1 MKKTLLVALFALLA
15 IGGISAQEYRPTKA
29 NLRSRKEFAEDRFGI
44 FIHWGLYSV
53 YGQGEWYM
61 QNAGLDRDEYAK
73 VADAFYPHRFNA
85 KKWVS
90 LVKASGAKYI
100 CITTRHH
107 DSFSMW
113 DTKYSDYNIV
123 DATPFKRDIL
133 KEIAKECAKQDIA
146 LHLYYSHADWYRDD
160 YPRGR
165 TAKNVTGR
173 DSTRISWE
181 SYYKF
186 MNRQLEELL
195 KNYGKVRA
203 IWFDGWWDHDED
215 AVPFDWHLSEQYKLV
230 HKIQPRCLV
239 ANNHHQTPF
248 PGEDIQVFERDL
260 PGENEY
266 GLSGQAISKLPLETC
281 QTMNGMWGYKV
292 ADQNYKSTDEL
303 IRYLVSTAGK
313 GANLLLNVGPQ
324 PNGEIPFAAQ
334 ERLRAMGKWLK
345 ANGETIYGTEAG
357 DVQEQEWG
365 CTTRKGDKLYVH
377 IFELEGDELRIP
389 LQCNVLDAKVFGKS
403 KKVPFRVEEGEV
415 VLTVGHVPAIADYI
429 VELKTTNAPVKK
441 SSKQKKAEEPKQV
454 EEAVEETTPVAAEE
468 AAEEATS
475 EAVEAVE
482 STEVV
487 ENAENTAENANV
499 EVVEATEQP
508 AEQNVE
514 AQVVE

>member
-1 MKKTLLVALFALLA
+1 MKKTLLVALFAMLA

-133 KEIAKECAKQDIA
+133 KEIAKECKKQDIA

-173 DSTRISWE
+173 DSTRISWDN
-181 SYYKF
+181 YYKF
-186 MNRQLEELL
+186 MNRQLTELL
-195 KNYGKVRA
+195 NNYGKVRA

-215 AVPFDWHLSEQYKLV
+215 EVPFDWHLTEQYKLV
-230 HKIQPRCLV
+230 HKLQPRCLV

-248 PGEDIQVFERDL
+248 PGEDIQIFERDL

-266 GLSGQAISKLPLETC
+266 GLSGQEVSKLPLETC

-345 ANGETIYGTEAG
+345 ANGETIYGTQAG
-357 DVQEQEWG
+357 DIPQQEWG

-377 IFELEGDELRIP
+377 IFELEGDELRLP
-389 LQCNVLDAKVFGKS
+389 LQCNVVDAKVFGKS

-415 VLTVGHVPAIADYI
+415 VLTVGNVPVIADYI
-429 VELKTTNAPVKK
+429 IEVKTTAAPVKK
-441 SSKQKKAEEPKQV
+441 PAKHKKAK
-454 EEAVEETTPVAAEE
+454 EEAPAEVEQEVENAE
-468 AAEEATS
+468 A
-475 EAVEAVE
+475 EAVEATEEAAPEATEEAAPEAVE
-482 STEVV
+482 SVV
-487 ENAENTAENANV
+487 PAENV
-499 EVVEATEQP
+499 EVVETAEQP

-514 AQVVE
+514 AQVAE

>member
-1 MKKTLLVALFALLA
+1 MKKTLLAVLFAMFA
-15 IGGISAQEYRPTKA
+15 IGGITAQEYKPTRA
-29 NLRSRKEFAEDRFGI
+29 NQRARKEFADDRFGI

-53 YGQGEWYM
+53 YGQGEWYL

-73 VADAFYPHRFNA
+73 VADAFYPHRFDA

-100 CITTRHH
+100 CFTTRHH

-113 DTKYSDYNIV
+113 NTKYSKYDIV
-123 DATPFKRDIL
+123 DATPFKRDVL
-133 KEIAKECAKQDIA
+133 KEIAKECKKQDIA

-173 DSTRISWE
+173 DSTRVNWD
-181 SYYKF
+181 SYFKF
-186 MNRQLEELL
+186 MNNQLGELL
-195 KNYGKVRA
+195 GNYGDIRA

-230 HKIQPRCLV
+230 HKMQPGCLV

-248 PGEDIQVFERDL
+248 PGEDIQIFERDL
-260 PGENEY
+260 PGENDY
-266 GLSGQAISKLPLETC
+266 GLSGQEISKLPLETC

-292 ADQNYKSTDEL
+292 ADQNYKTDEEL

-324 PNGEIPFAAQ
+324 PNGEIPFVAQ

-345 ANGETIYGTEAG
+345 ANGETIYGTIAG
-357 DVQEQEWG
+357 DVPQQEWG

-377 IFELEGDELRIP
+377 IFEFEGGELRLP
-389 LQCNVLDAKVFGKS
+389 LQYEVESAKIFGKS
-403 KKVPFRVEEGEV
+403 KKVEWRVEDGDVVLSIGEV
-415 VLTVGHVPAIADYI
+415 KGVADHIIELTTIDPKSKKGIKRAKAKSKSEKVNDPAK
-429 VELKTTNAPVKK
+429 ESK
-441 SSKQKKAEEPKQV
+441 SKSDK
-454 EEAVEETTPVAAEE
+454 
-468 AAEEATS
+468 
-475 EAVEAVE
+475 
-482 STEVV
+482 
-487 ENAENTAENANV
+487 
-499 EVVEATEQP
+499 
-508 AEQNVE
+508 
-514 AQVVE
+514 